1 MVQLQEAGSAGA
13 AKEDNREIR
22 IRDDGDGGEE
32 SDESEEGSSSD
43 AEDGEGTD
51 DDDSSS
57 DDGEDESS
65 EDDDSDDSDGSDDS
79 DDSDGSD
86 GSEESGESGEAPP
99 AKSGLQLRTSEHIKK
114 DLGNTVFVRNVLFE
128 TTEDTLRKAFSKFG
142 KIRSAKIVV
151 DPHTQ
156 RPRGTAFV
164 SFFSTEDAQ
173 KAMEAGQHGDRLH
186 ESKAISGTA
195 PASRAKATCGWKNM
209 LKKHISVPNTC

>member
-1 MVQLQEAGSAGA
+1 MQLQEAGSAGA

-65 EDDDSDDSDGSDDS
+65 EDDDS